1 MFQSRYI
8 PISLLF
14 LAMTGPAF
22 AMPGPANQ
30 GAKQDTQNAGLA
42 TKKAAMD
49 TGRWATKPA
58 KPAGQTVKKI
68 KKSSAHQ
75 REPTAKEAVKQV
87 GKKTRNYISNN

>member
-8 PISLLF
+8 PISLL
-14 LAMTGPAF
+14 LVAMTGPAF

-30 GAKQDTQNAGLA
+30 GAEQETKNAGVI
-42 TKKAAMD
+42 TKKTAMD

-58 KPAGQTVKKI
+58 KPTGQTVKKI

-75 REPTAKEAVKQV
+75 REPTAQEAVKQV
-87 GKKTRNYISNN
+87 GKKTRN